1 MVMNRI
7 DTAYSFHL
15 VRRFECFGYTLLLRH
30 SGNDDFHAF
39 VAGLV
44 NFSQVFGQFPPQ
56 KKVYLVSSTL
66 FKRLGKRVFIFY
78 FKGNVGAVIQV

>member
-44 NFSQVFGQFPPQ
+44 NFSQVFGQFPP
-56 KKVYLVSSTL
+56 KKKFILYPPLSSNGWEREFL
-66 FKRLGKRVFIFY
+66 YFILREMW
-78 FKGNVGAVIQV
+78 GL